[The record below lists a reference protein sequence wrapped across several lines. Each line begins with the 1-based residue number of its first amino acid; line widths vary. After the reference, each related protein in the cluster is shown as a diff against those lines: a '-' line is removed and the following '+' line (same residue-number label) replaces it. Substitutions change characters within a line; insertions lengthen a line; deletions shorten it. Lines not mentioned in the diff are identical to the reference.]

1 MMTRDCHD
9 ILRSRT
15 IVPFIIFAYAFMTSS
30 ASQKPTADSRTP
42 SLTPAEARALVGRM
56 ARLPVGTLTFVVAVK
71 DYKFAYGNHRWLVT
85 PTAGTGETWTENIV
99 PL

>member
-1 MMTRDCHD
+1 MTQ
-9 ILRSRT
+9 T
-15 IVPFIIFAYAFMTSS
+15 KPKTAS
-30 ASQKPTADSRTP
+30 APNRLATLSPT
-42 SLTPAEARALVGRM
+42 EARALVGRM
-56 ARLPVGTLTFVVAVK
+56 ARLPVGTLTFVVAIK